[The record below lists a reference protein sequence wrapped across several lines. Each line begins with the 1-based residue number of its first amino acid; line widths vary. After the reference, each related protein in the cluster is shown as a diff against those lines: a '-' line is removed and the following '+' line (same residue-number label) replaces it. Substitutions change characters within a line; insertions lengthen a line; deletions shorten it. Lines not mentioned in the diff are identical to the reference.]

1 MLVFRVYDQVGY
13 YFFIL
18 SVLTPSYITPCNMA
32 SKKGSDAASYV
43 ASYLKAHDVS
53 SEEEPEEFK
62 PLECADFNPFM
73 ALYRKCKTELP
84 ALEKQKFLY
93 KAQCN
98 IRENPIMVDII
109 RKMFDFDLEVSELD
123 NNLFSVKEKIEL
135 IFNFMDLF
143 FQLYD
148 GPMDPI
154 VANLSKKMNN
164 LRRYYDKKA
173 TLNMH
178 HSETIV
184 EIFRYCV
191 RKDLILSVALKAL
204 FLKKL
209 HRQQK

>member
-1 MLVFRVYDQVGY
+1 MNW
-13 YFFIL
+13 
-18 SVLTPSYITPCNMA
+18 T
-32 SKKGSDAASYV
+32 
-43 ASYLKAHDVS
+43 
-53 SEEEPEEFK
+53 
-62 PLECADFNPFM
+62 
-73 ALYRKCKTELP
+73 
-84 ALEKQKFLY
+84 
-93 KAQCN
+93 
-98 IRENPIMVDII
+98 II
-109 RKMFDFDLEVSELD
+109 SG
-123 NNLFSVKEKIEL
+123 NEKIEL

-143 FQLYD
+143 FHLYN

-191 RKDLILSVALKAL
+191 RKDLILSVALDSGLKAL
-204 FLKKL
+204 FLKQL